1 MRRRSALPITL
12 TDGSAVAAAAMIGD
26 CGTVLSNGVK
36 QQTIPKSRIGRT
48 HS

>member
-1 MRRRSALPITL
+1 MTL
-12 TDGSAVAAAAMIGD
+12 TDDSAMAAAAMIED

-36 QQTIPKSRIGRT
+36 QQTIPKSGFGRT